1 MMNEMTSKELYTVAK
16 TLNIAGRSKMNKTEL
31 LEAIEAHKAAMKDA
45 SNDYEKAQAFKD
57 YQFLTRPGSS
67 AERAIVKKID
77 DKQRYFML
85 NEESMYNPDTKDT
98 SYYVE
103 VKERV
108 FDPNV
113 SKFVYPFE
121 SINGNQSELKALLL
135 NEILDFISET
145 KDDGHTYMTFDREL
159 SLNELNSMPTLKV
172 LHFAD
177 VKEDTT
183 FKQVSLSRMTV
194 EDGEEFDNRV
204 QVFYNDL
211 KSKFVLVQEY
221 AAKGAK

>member
-1 MMNEMTSKELYTVAK
+1 MTNTTTKELYTVAQ
-16 TLNIAGRSKMNKTEL
+16 TLNIAGRSKMNKAEL
-31 LEAIEAHKAAMKDA
+31 IEAIEAHKAAMKDA

-57 YQFLTRPGSS
+57 FQFLTRPESS
-67 AERAIVKKID
+67 AERAIVKRID
-77 DKQRYFML
+77 GKQRYFML
-85 NEESMYNPDTKDT
+85 NEDSMYNPYTKDT

-108 FDPNV
+108 FNPNT

-121 SINGNQSELKALLL
+121 SIEGNQSELKALLL

-145 KDDGHTYMTFDREL
+145 KDDGQTYMTFDREL
-159 SLNELNSMPTLKV
+159 SLKELNSMPTLKA

-183 FKQVSLSRMTV
+183 FKQVSLSRITV